1 MTLAWDE
8 VRAWRREQRRGLIA
22 HRSGLPREQREEVR
36 ARVVPLLRDRVPGLT
51 EATIGFYFPF
61 KGEID
66 LRGLLRELVAGGAK
80 AALPAVVEKARPV
93 EFRAWYPGVIM
104 ERGIWDIPVPA
115 PGNPVLPT
123 LLFIPLVGFDAAGYR
138 LGHGGGYYDRTLAVL
153 APKPLCIGVGYE
165 ATRLD
170 TIHPQPHDI
179 PMDAIATEAGVT
191 WFERAKSNLC
201 RAQESEPSPAA
212 GGGGQG
218 GGRA

>member
-1 MTLAWDE
+1 MTLTWDE
-8 VRAWRREQRRGLIA
+8 VRPWRREQRTRLIA
-22 HRSGLPREQREEVR
+22 YRSGLAREQRDAVR
-36 ARVVPLLRDRVPGLT
+36 GRVVPLLRQVPGLT

-66 LRGLLRELVAGGAK
+66 LRPLLRELVAGGAK
-80 AALPAVVEKARPV
+80 AALPAVVEKAKPV
-93 EFRAWYPGVIM
+93 EFRAWHPGVTM

-115 PGNPVLPT
+115 PGNPVRPT
-123 LLFIPLVGFDAAGYR
+123 LLFVPLVGFDAAGYR
-138 LGHGGGYYDRTLAVL
+138 LGHGGGYYDRTLAIL

-165 ATRLD
+165 ATQLD

-179 PMDAIATEAGVT
+179 PMDAIATEAGLA
-191 WFERAKSNLC
+191 WFER
-201 RAQESEPSPAA
+201 RSEPSPAE

>member
-1 MTLAWDE
+1 MTLTWEE
-8 VRAWRREQRRGLIA
+8 VRPWRREQRAKLIA
-22 HRSGLPREQREEVR
+22 YRSGLPREQRDAVR
-36 ARVVPLLRDRVPGLT
+36 DRVVPLLRQIPGLT

-66 LRGLLRELVAGGAK
+66 LRPLLRELVAGGAR
-80 AALPAVVEKARPV
+80 AALPAVVEKAKPV
-93 EFRAWYPGVIM
+93 EFRAWYPGVTM

-115 PGNPVLPT
+115 PGNPVRPT
-123 LLFIPLVGFDAAGYR
+123 LLLVPLVGFDAAGYR

-179 PMDAIATEAGVT
+179 PMDAIATEAG
-191 WFERAKSNLC
+191 L
-201 RAQESEPSPAA
+201 
-212 GGGGQG
+212 
-218 GGRA
+218 